1 MSLMRNSIVLAMKKH
16 GMSICSEQEP
26 YVPFANNHK
35 LSRLQF
41 LEIRNLNNDF
51 EFVVQDLDEV

>member
-1 MSLMRNSIVLAMKKH
+1 MDLAVKKH
-16 GMSICSEQEP
+16 GMSICSEQDP
-26 YVPFANNHK
+26 YVPFTNNHK

-51 EFVVQDLDEV
+51 EFVVQDLEEV

>member
-1 MSLMRNSIVLAMKKH
+1 MRNSMVLAMKKY
-16 GMSICSEQEP
+16 GMSIFSEKNP
-26 YVPFANNHK
+26 YVPFSNNHK

-41 LEIRNLNNDF
+41 LEIRSLNNDF

>member
-1 MSLMRNSIVLAMKKH
+1 MRDSMVLVMKKH
-16 GMSICSEQEP
+16 GMSICSEHEL

-41 LEIRNLNNDF
+41 LEIGNLNNDF

>member
-1 MSLMRNSIVLAMKKH
+1 MRNSMDLAMKKH
-16 GMSICSEQEP
+16 GMSICSEKKS
-26 YVPFANNHK
+26 YVPFCNNHK

-41 LEIRNLNNDF
+41 LEIGNLNNDF